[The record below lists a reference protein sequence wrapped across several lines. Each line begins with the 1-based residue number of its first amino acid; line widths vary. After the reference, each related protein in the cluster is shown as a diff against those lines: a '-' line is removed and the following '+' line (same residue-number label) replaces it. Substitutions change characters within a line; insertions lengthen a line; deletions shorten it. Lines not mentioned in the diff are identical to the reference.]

1 MKKMKKFRF
10 NNNKIE
16 KEENKFSP
24 EKTKEIYIES
34 IKSILDIEKMMEE
47 YINDEKQNLFV
58 IKFRNI
64 QKELDKMYQLNI
76 IIDELIS
83 KYNNNNNIS
92 NKYFIFIVYLIREDN
107 VKYKNNEQ
115 NNLISRVCKN
125 CYSVFID
132 KLNGKEYNLIKLL
145 TMKNEELFKFFFID
159 DLQKNIDISFRF
171 MVYDFSNNETED
183 LNRNNYRKKMILKIT
198 ENKSIQKF
206 LGICLLKLSI
216 NPKEILKPIFIK
228 EKSKVNKGK
237 KGLVFEVEFN
247 KNDIDFIDI
256 FKKVIFENVEFY
268 LIKLIYCLEKS
279 QILHAICFNPEM
291 MNKKIITDKIIQNYI
306 DNELQHQLTINKIST
321 NFNMKNK
328 LSVILNIKIPY
339 ISKNIILPKI
349 FKYIKDEIILKY
361 QNNENKLIDV
371 ITNNSII
378 DETINDYYKNLNQL
392 NENIYICLMNQE
404 IIKAIILSK
413 DKYLIKSL
421 YQDFLLLFILDGKK
435 FDKGDYFSEFYR
447 FIDILVQLRFLNT
460 YDTNFSFA
468 NKENQINLLKIYE
481 ILFNN
486 NINDENKNKVGLIIA
501 KILGFLFGYQNELNT
516 LLEIYGNMRK
526 YIPDLLTKLEE
537 IISNKEIKNEISE
550 RNPDYCR
557 IVKEAFYIIYESLLH
572 CISKQYNSNIED
584 LSKDKNEIQNENED
598 YDSDLED
605 DDNDNFQDFSLL
617 NNNNIDEN
625 NELDK
630 NLLKQ
635 LGNKE

>member
-1 MKKMKKFRF
+1 M
-10 NNNKIE
+10 
-16 KEENKFSP
+16 
-24 EKTKEIYIES
+24 
-34 IKSILDIEKMMEE
+34 
-47 YINDEKQNLFV
+47 
-58 IKFRNI
+58 
-64 QKELDKMYQLNI
+64 
-76 IIDELIS
+76 
-83 KYNNNNNIS
+83 
-92 NKYFIFIVYLIREDN
+92 
-107 VKYKNNEQ
+107 
-115 NNLISRVCKN
+115 
-125 CYSVFID
+125 
-132 KLNGKEYNLIKLL
+132 
-145 TMKNEELFKFFFID
+145 
-159 DLQKNIDISFRF
+159 
-171 MVYDFSNNETED
+171 
-183 LNRNNYRKKMILKIT
+183 
-198 ENKSIQKF
+198 
-206 LGICLLKLSI
+206 
-216 NPKEILKPIFIK
+216 
-228 EKSKVNKGK
+228 
-237 KGLVFEVEFN
+237 
-247 KNDIDFIDI
+247 
-256 FKKVIFENVEFY
+256 
-268 LIKLIYCLEKS
+268 
-279 QILHAICFNPEM
+279 
-291 MNKKIITDKIIQNYI
+291 
-306 DNELQHQLTINKIST
+306 NKIST

-468 NKENQINLLKIYE
+468 NKDKQINLLKIYE

-486 NINDENKNKVGLIIA
+486 NINDDNKNKVGLMIA

-526 YIPDLLTKLEE
+526 YISDLLTKLEE

-635 LGNKE
+635 LGNIPMSCVENIGKSSVVLEKKMLLYSKELFVIKNLSKIFKI